1 MDQAIVGMTSGQML
15 DYLLAKHYADAF
27 EAKAAG
33 KPVVWSSSVFPQDIL
48 DTFDLTTCFP
58 ENHSAAVAARK
69 MSFPFIDAASGAGY
83 STDICSYARINL
95 AYMNNPDCK
104 AQDMPLPDLIICN
117 TNICHTVIKWYENIA
132 KQLKIPF
139 ICVESPFNYDGLTV
153 ADRNIDYF
161 TEQLRDTIRQ
171 LEAFTGQKFDPEKFK
186 EVGIRS
192 NETVKWWIKGAEM
205 FRATPCPMP
214 GFKLFNYMSAVVTGR
229 CKEESAYMFKTWY
242 YELKDRV
249 KKGLGPWKDQEE
261 KYRILWEGIA
271 CWPHLNFTYST
282 LKKYGINMVTST
294 YPTGWCMRYEPGS
307 LEGLARAYT
316 AGKANRSFDFNLD
329 VQKTLIQDYN
339 IDGMIY
345 HSNRSCK
352 LMTLRG
358 YETQR
363 AIEKELGVP
372 CVFFDGDQSD
382 PSAFSEAQ
390 FETRIQAL
398 MEIMDERKK
407 ERGRKHGKD

>member
-1 MDQAIVGMTSGQML
+1 MDQAIIGMKSEQML
-15 DYLLAKHYADAF
+15 KYLLDKHYSDAF
-27 EAKAAG
+27 AAKAAG
-33 KPVVWSSSVFPQDIL
+33 KPVVWSSSVCPQDLL

-69 MSFPFIDAASGAGY
+69 MSDPFIEASAGAGY
-83 STDICSYARINL
+83 SVDICSYARINL
-95 AYMNNPDCK
+95 AYLNHPECA

-139 ICVESPFNYDGLTV
+139 ICIESPFDYDGMTV

-171 LEAFTGQKFDPEKFK
+171 LEEFTGKNFDPVKFK

-192 NETVKWWIKGAEM
+192 NETIKWWIKGAQM
-205 FRATPCPMP
+205 CMATPSPIP
-214 GFKLFNYMSAVVTGR
+214 GFKLFNYMSAAVTGR
-229 CKEESAYMFKTWY
+229 AKEESAYMFRTWY
-242 YELKDRV
+242 EELKERIA
-249 KKGLGPWKDQEE
+249 KGLGPWKDQEE
-261 KYRILWEGIA
+261 KYRVLWEGIA
-271 CWPHLNFTYST
+271 CWPHLNYTYQIM
-282 LKKYGINMVTST
+282 KKYGVNMITST
-294 YPTGWCMRYEPGS
+294 YPTGWQMRYEPGS

-316 AGKANRSFDFNLD
+316 AGMANRSLEFN
-329 VQKTLIQDYN
+329 VNTLKNLIRDYN
-339 IDGMIY
+339 AEGIIY

-363 AIEKELGVP
+363 VIEAETGVP

-398 MEIMDERKK
+398 VEIMDARKAERSL
-407 ERGRKHGKD
+407 KHDE